1 MAAHETLNEYYEA
14 KKVHVDEGHCGQLSG
29 QQQSLRDIIA
39 SGEVTTVMEIGFNGG
54 HSSELFLSLDD
65 RISVVSFDIGLHEY
79 VEIGKEFIDLKYP
92 GRHHLV
98 LGDSVETVVEY
109 AKNNKN
115 TKFDL
120 IFIDGDHSYKTAKT
134 DLVNCRKLAHKDT
147 IVIMDDTMT
156 ELGQM
161 QQWNIG
167 PNIAWMEGQK
177 EGFVEPLGAVNFSY
191 GRGHSWGRYVV

>member
-1 MAAHETLNEYYEA
+1 M
-14 KKVHVDEGHCGQLSG
+14 
-29 QQQSLRDIIA
+29 
-39 SGEVTTVMEIGFNGG
+39 
-54 HSSELFLSLDD
+54 SLDD

-92 GRHHLV
+92 GRHELV

-120 IFIDGDHSYKTAKT
+120 IFIDGAHEYKTAKA
-134 DLVNCRKLAHKDT
+134 DLVNCRALAHKDT
-147 IVIMDDTMT
+147 VVIMDDTMT
-156 ELGQM
+156 ELGRM

-167 PNIAWMEGQK
+167 PNIAWMEGQQ
-177 EGFVEPLGAVNFSY
+177 EGFVEPLGAVNFSH